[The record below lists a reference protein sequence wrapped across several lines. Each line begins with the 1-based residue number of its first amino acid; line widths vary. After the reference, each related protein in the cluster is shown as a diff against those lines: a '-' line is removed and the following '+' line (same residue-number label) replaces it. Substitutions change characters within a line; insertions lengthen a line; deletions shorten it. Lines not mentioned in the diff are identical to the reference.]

1 MGREYCY
8 YAFELWGMKIND
20 VQISSI
26 LLQVIFAFI
35 CHYHSWMPTFAHIY
49 NVQMVY

>member
-1 MGREYCY
+1 MGRDYYY

-26 LLQVIFAFI
+26 LLQVVFAFI
-35 CHYHSWMPTFAHIY
+35 RHYHP
-49 NVQMVY
+49 